1 MLENSLG
8 FALEKVANVSMR
20 KLGVGVGGGGGRGG
34 TRNFRANDAKS
45 FLCSQGVAVV

>member
-8 FALEKVANVSMR
+8 FALEDVANVSMR
-20 KLGVGVGGGGGRGG
+20 KLGGGEEGGI
-34 TRNFRANDAKS
+34 RNFRANDVKY